1 MPPDLGS
8 SSEWRLPPA
17 FFWLKSYPEPM
28 GLWISVLGS
37 FVAAIGSTLLFNA
50 VDAKPELVVLVYVF
64 SRGKAHKP

>member
-1 MPPDLGS
+1 
-8 SSEWRLPPA
+8 
-17 FFWLKSYPEPM
+17 M